1 MDKKHITGGETMI
14 ADELKVLFDELK
26 TELVSVKSELILLNY
41 DIQQARMQLD
51 RIEYAIN
58 NPPQAPDPKNYTIE
72 KL

>member
-1 MDKKHITGGETMI
+1 MGKANIEGGEVMI

-41 DIQQARMQLD
+41 DVQQARIQLD

-58 NPPQAPDPKNYTIE
+58 NPPQPPDPKNYTIE

>member
-1 MDKKHITGGETMI
+1 MGKANIKGGEVMI
-14 ADELKVLFDELK
+14 ADELNVLFNELK

-41 DIQQARMQLD
+41 DIQQARIQLD

>member
-1 MDKKHITGGETMI
+1 MGKTNIEGGEPMI

-41 DIQQARMQLD
+41 DVQQARIQLD

-58 NPPQAPDPKNYTIE
+58 NPPPTPDPKNYTIE